1 MKTPMNEELKRVLSS
16 LLNFL
21 DRDQRNVAWKW
32 VCGEG
37 SQKIDYSGVEIPN
50 PLVGAEA
57 ATEADLDELIQSVW
71 QGLGY
76 NDRKR
81 LGSVYTKINVVDKIL
96 DEVHYDGK
104 STDIIVDPACGAG
117 AFIIRAAQR
126 KFEKSNQK
134 NINERIKKVFDCVIG
149 ADISAEP
156 GRVCRTL
163 LRALVLNWASLM
175 NKQSELDFGLL
186 NSIHPIVLK
195 VNSWKDDLKKE
206 IDNALPDKKIKWVVG
221 NPPYVERKL
230 WNKFHIDRGEMER
243 RFPSGKKN
251 INTLTGKALFG
262 AADLYM
268 AFLLLGEELVQEN
281 DGWVSFVVPNKFQ
294 VAKYAQYF
302 RKRLRKEERLRFI
315 FDIST
320 MRELFPGVGVY
331 PIIIGLGPK
340 SRVDRVKLGF
350 RMSSL
355 DDNPSEIN
363 AKKVFDV
370 VSPPVFFTIPTELE
384 EFLEHWLNQAKD
396 ERNRFGSFAVCK
408 TTCSFHKKGLREQF
422 VHTKKT
428 RPSEPKGRPPV
439 HPYLGGES
447 HTKRN
452 EVRPFGVEPFGY
464 TITYDQNRLKKE
476 FGNPLPPLDD
486 TFLQKKII
494 YCQHALTMV
503 ATPDLKGEWVTKD
516 TYPVAIPLR
525 EQTDDEVLMLS
536 AIMNSRVF
544 TLLYHLMFRGIAIGA
559 DYLHFLPI
567 YLKDVPMPTPSKRLK
582 ETLVEHA
589 KKAVAGDK
597 EACERIDE
605 IVFKLYKISAKES
618 KAIITY
624 TDNYLGW
631 DVEDPFA
638 RK

>member
-1 MKTPMNEELKRVLSS
+1 MNEQLKRILSS

-21 DRDQRNVAWKW
+21 DRGQRDAAWKW

-37 SQKIDYSGVEIPN
+37 SQQIDYSGVDTPN
-50 PLVGAEA
+50 PLIGAEA
-57 ATEADLDELIQSVW
+57 ATEADLDEVIRSVW

-81 LGSVYTKINVVDKIL
+81 LGSVYTPINVVDKIL
-96 DEVHYDGK
+96 DEVRYDGK
-104 STDIIVDPACGAG
+104 SINIIIDPACGAG
-117 AFIIRAAQR
+117 AFVIRAAQR
-126 KFEKSNQK
+126 KFEKSKQK
-134 NINERIKKVFDCVIG
+134 NINERIKEVFTCVIG

-163 LRALVLNWASLM
+163 LRGLILHWTALIK
-175 NKQSELDFGLL
+175 KQSELDFESLK
-186 NSIHPIVLK
+186 SVHPIVLK
-195 VNSWKDDLKKE
+195 MNSWKDDLKKE
-206 IDNALPDKKIKWVVG
+206 IGNDLPDRKIMWVVG

-230 WNKFHIDRGEMER
+230 WSKFHIDRDEMNR
-243 RFPSGKKN
+243 RFPPGKKK
-251 INTLTGKALFG
+251 INAHEGTALFG

-268 AFLLLGEELVQEN
+268 AFLLLGEELVQET

-302 RKRLRKEERLRFI
+302 RKRLRKEDRLRFI

-331 PIIIGLGPK
+331 PIIIGFGPK
-340 SRVDRVKLGF
+340 SRVAHVKLGF

-355 DDNPSEIN
+355 DDKASVID

-370 VSPPVFFTIPTELE
+370 VSPPVFFTIPTVLE
-384 EFLEHWLNQAKD
+384 EFLEHWLNQAQN
-396 ERNRFGSFAVCK
+396 ERNRFGSFVVCK

-422 VHTKKT
+422 IHTMKT
-428 RPSEPKGRPPV
+428 RPSKPKGQPPV
-439 HPYLGGES
+439 HPYLGGKS
-447 HTKRN
+447 HTNRN

-476 FGNPLPPLDD
+476 FGNPLPPLND
-486 TFLQKKII
+486 TFLKKKII

-525 EQTDDEVLMLS
+525 EQTDEEVLMLS

-567 YLKDVPMPTPSKRLK
+567 YLKDVPMPTPSKRQK
-582 ETLVEHA
+582 ATLVEHA

-597 EACERIDE
+597 EACEHIDKV
-605 IVFKLYKISAKES
+605 VFKLYKISAKEK

-624 TDNYLGW
+624 TDDYLGW
-631 DVEDPFA
+631 NVKEPFA

>member
-1 MKTPMNEELKRVLSS
+1 MRTPMNEQLKRVLSG
-16 LLNFL
+16 LITELR
-21 DRDQRNVAWKW
+21 RDQRDAAWEW
-32 VCGEG
+32 VCGGG
-37 SQKIDYSGVEIPN
+37 SKQIDYPGVVTPD
-50 PLVGAEA
+50 PLHGAEA
-57 ATEADLDELIQSVW
+57 ATEADLDEVIRSVW

-81 LGSVYTKINVVDKIL
+81 LGSVYTTINVVDKIL
-96 DEVHYDGK
+96 DEVGYDGRP
-104 STDIIVDPACGAG
+104 TDIIVDPACGAG
-117 AFIIRAAQR
+117 AFVIRAAER
-126 KFEKSNQK
+126 KFKQSKQK
-134 NINERIKKVFDCVIG
+134 NINQRIKEVFDCVIG

-163 LRALVLNWASLM
+163 LRALVLHWAAM
-175 NKQSELDFGLL
+175 KNKQSELDFGFL

-195 VNSWKDDLKKE
+195 VNSWKDELKEE
-206 IDNALPDKKIKWVVG
+206 IHNALPDKKIKWVVG

-243 RFPSGKKN
+243 RFPPGKKK
-251 INTLTGKALFG
+251 INTRTGKALFG

-268 AFLLLGEELVQEN
+268 AFLLLGEELVEET

-320 MRELFPGVGVY
+320 MRELFPGIGVY

-340 SRVDRVKLGF
+340 SRVDCVKLGF

-355 DDNPSEIN
+355 DDKPSVID

-384 EFLEHWLNQAKD
+384 EFLEHWLDQAQNETK
-396 ERNRFGSFAVCK
+396 RFGSFAVCK

-422 VHTKKT
+422 VHPEKT
-428 RPSEPKGRPPV
+428 RPSEPKGQPPV
-439 HPYLGGES
+439 HPYLGGKS

-525 EQTDDEVLMLS
+525 EQTDEEVLMLS

-567 YLKDVPMPTPSKRLK
+567 YLKDVPMPTPSKRQK
-582 ETLVEHA
+582 ATLVEHA

-597 EACERIDE
+597 EACAHIDKV
-605 IVFKLYKISAKES
+605 VFKLYKINAKER
-618 KAIITY
+618 KAITTY
-624 TDNYLGW
+624 TDDYLGW
-631 DVEDPFA
+631 DVKEPFA